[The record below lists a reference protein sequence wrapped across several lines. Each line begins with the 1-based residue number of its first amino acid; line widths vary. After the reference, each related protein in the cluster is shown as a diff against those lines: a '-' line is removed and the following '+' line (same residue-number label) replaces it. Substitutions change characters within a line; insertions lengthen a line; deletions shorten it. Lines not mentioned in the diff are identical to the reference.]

1 MKHWLL
7 WLPPGIALALAGLL
21 WAADANVALFRLVN
35 GMSTVTGKA
44 PWPFVT
50 ILGDTAVAIALLT
63 PLALRR
69 PSLAW
74 AIALGAVAATLMVHG
89 CKPFFEVPRPPAVLD
104 AASFTVI
111 GPAYRS
117 NAFPSGHTTTA
128 FLAAGLLCL
137 HHRSRTVWLAALPI
151 ATLAGLSRAVVGV
164 HWPMDILVGAAGG
177 WSCAVLGTRLAARWP
192 WGRRAPVHAVL
203 VTIGLGC
210 AIALLAGLKTGYPT
224 AIPLQRGIASLVIL
238 DAIVMLLGAMGRSV
252 EAGRPASGNG

>member
-1 MKHWLL
+1 MKRRLI
-7 WLPPGIALALAGLL
+7 WLPPVLALVLAALL
-21 WAADANVALFRLVN
+21 WVAEANVTLFRLVN
-35 GMSTVTGKA
+35 GISAATGPV

-69 PSLAW
+69 PDLAW
-74 AIALGAVAATLMVHG
+74 AIALGAVTATLMVHG
-89 CKPFFEVPRPPAVLD
+89 FKPFFEVPRPPAVLD

-111 GPAYRS
+111 GPAHRS

-137 HHRSRTVWLAALPI
+137 HHRSRLVWLAAPSI

-177 WSCAVLGTRLAARWP
+177 WLCAVVGTTLAARWP
-192 WGRRAPVHAVL
+192 WGRRTPVHAIL
-203 VTIGLGC
+203 VTVGLGC
-210 AIALLAGLKTGYPT
+210 ALALLAGLNTGYPT
-224 AIPLQRGIASLVIL
+224 AMPLQRGIAAAVIL
-238 DAIVMLLGAMGRSV
+238 DAIVRLLGGMGRRIG
-252 EAGRPASGNG
+252 AG